1 MKKSRTTLSQIQL
14 FNTSRCKSVILEY
27 TFYLSIAEIC
37 TVLSYRGNFRRIH
50 FECSI
55 YQIRIES
62 ISRIFKNTIHSSRF
76 ECGNENSDTS
86 DVSSTRKSRYSRTYF
101 NPTRLFI
108 WKFFFPILRSFPSWM
123 LGTSWNKKKER
134 SRSIF
139 EAFSNRIE
147 INKNTFVN
155 RRFDLQYFL
164 FS

>member
-1 MKKSRTTLSQIQL
+1 MFQFYIFVKKSRTTLSQIQL

-108 WKFFFPILRSFPSWM
+108 WKFFFPFGRFPRGCLELPGKRRKNGRVQYRSV
-123 LGTSWNKKKER
+123 LQ
-134 SRSIF
+134 
-139 EAFSNRIE
+139 SNR
-147 INKNTFVN
+147 N
-155 RRFDLQYFL
+155 
-164 FS
+164 

>member
-27 TFYLSIAEIC
+27 TFYLSIAKIC
-37 TVLSYRGNFRRIH
+37 TVLSYRIV
-50 FECSI
+50 E
-55 YQIRIES
+55 
-62 ISRIFKNTIHSSRF
+62 IFDVFTLNVPFIRF
-76 ECGNENSDTS
+76 ESNRSLESLKTQFILLDSSVETKILIHPTCHLRVNHVIPARISILRVFSFENSS
-86 DVSSTRKSRYSRTYF
+86 FHSVVSLVDAWNFLEKEERTVAF
-101 NPTRLFI
+101 NI
-108 WKFFFPILRSFPSWM
+108 
-123 LGTSWNKKKER
+123 
-134 SRSIF
+134 

>member
-1 MKKSRTTLSQIQL
+1 MFQFYIFVKKSRTTLSQIQL

-108 WKFFFPILRSFPSWM
+108 WKFFFPFGRFPRGC
-123 LGTSWNKKKER
+123 LELPGKRRKNR
-134 SRSIF
+134 SRSI
-139 EAFSNRIE
+139 SKRSPIE
-147 INKNTFVN
+147 SKLT
-155 RRFDLQYFL
+155 RTR
-164 FS
+164 S

>member
-1 MKKSRTTLSQIQL
+1 MFQFYIFVKKSRTTLSQIQL

-76 ECGNENSDTS
+76 ECGKENSDTS

-108 WKFFFPILRSFPSWM
+108 WKFFFPFGRFPRGC
-123 LGTSWNKKKER
+123 LELPGKRRKNR
-134 SRSIF
+134 SRSI
-139 EAFSNRIE
+139 SKRSPIE
-147 INKNTFVN
+147 SKLT
-155 RRFDLQYFL
+155 RTR
-164 FS
+164 S